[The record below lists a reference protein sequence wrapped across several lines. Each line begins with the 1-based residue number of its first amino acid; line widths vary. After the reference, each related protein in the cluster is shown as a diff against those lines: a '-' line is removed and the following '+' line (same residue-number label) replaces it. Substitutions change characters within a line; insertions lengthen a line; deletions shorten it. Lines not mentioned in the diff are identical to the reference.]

1 MRQRKTKFEID
12 HSKLPK
18 SSFKYL
24 SKSSSY
30 GKFDSKWKKG
40 INQRIM
46 MGQIKEKNQEREL
59 GNHSDD
65 CDGKISI
72 HHNPKQTVTYN
83 KKPVIQVAIQLSKRT
98 NEK

>member
-1 MRQRKTKFEID
+1 MVSLIQNE
-12 HSKLPK
+12 
-18 SSFKYL
+18 
-24 SKSSSY
+24 
-30 GKFDSKWKKG
+30 KG

>member
-30 GKFDSKWKKG
+30 GKFDSKWKK
-40 INQRIM
+40 
-46 MGQIKEKNQEREL
+46 
-59 GNHSDD
+59 
-65 CDGKISI
+65 
-72 HHNPKQTVTYN
+72 
-83 KKPVIQVAIQLSKRT
+83 A
-98 NEK
+98 